1 MSKSTNSCASDAAPA
16 VSGKAPSVKPGQRLT
31 GERAERFGAY
41 VVSLYSEPDPMAI
54 RAICEKTGRSY
65 GNIHRILTDAKVT
78 MRSRGYQ
85 KPSGTEE
92 HRDDVE

>member
-1 MSKSTNSCASDAAPA
+1 MSKSTNSCASDTAPA
-16 VSGKAPSVKPGQRLT
+16 VSGKPPSVKPRQRLT
-31 GERAERFGAY
+31 GERAEHFGAY
-41 VVSLYSEPDPMAI
+41 VVSLYSEPKPMAI

-85 KPSGTEE
+85 KPSGPEE